1 MVQSGKIELFGQE
14 NNELNKD
21 KFFMAASATVIAVAS
36 AAAPISAASTHPF
49 TDVGAQYEEA
59 VSFLFENEIL
69 SGKTSTQFG
78 TQQALTRGDA
88 AVIMARTLGV
98 DTELAPDAGFTDLN
112 DRVRGS
118 VNGLAELG
126 IVAGVTDTQFK
137 PNDPLTRGAMAKFL
151 VLGFG
156 LEEEEESET
165 PFTDVGGVFTP
176 FINSLYGLGITNGK
190 TETSYGTYLNITRGE
205 FANLLYKTISYII
218 DNIYF
223 FEIER
228 AEVTSS
234 TSFQI
239 VAKKEVPAEFTPRD
253 LGYYFFYSARLDDGT
268 VIDFT
273 PNSFQLSPDRKTFV
287 INHKNDDMAGKK
299 GVIVIDDFES
309 TVEIPFDFTVPEM
322 TAGEGIQVTED
333 IQTIF
338 SVPTTLER
346 KE

>member
-1 MVQSGKIELFGQE
+1 MD
-14 NNELNKD
+14 KD
-21 KFFMAASATVIAVAS
+21 KFFMAASAAVIAVAS
-36 AAAPISAASTHPF
+36 VAAPISAAPKHPF
-49 TDVGAQYEEA
+49 KDVGANYEEA

-69 SGKTSTQFG
+69 NGKTSTQFG

-112 DRVRGS
+112 DRVRGA

-126 IVAGVTDTQFK
+126 IVAGVTETQYRPDDT
-137 PNDPLTRGAMAKFL
+137 LTRGAMAKFL
-151 VLGFG
+151 ALGFA
-156 LEEEEESET
+156 LEETEAET

-176 FINSLYGLGITNGK
+176 YINSLYELGITRGK
-190 TETSYGTYLNITRGE
+190 TETSYGTNLNITRGE
-205 FANLLYKTISYII
+205 FANLLYKTIMYII

-223 FEIER
+223 LEIER

-239 VAKKEVPAEFTPRD
+239 VAKEEVPAEFSPRD
-253 LGYYFFYSARLDDGT
+253 LGYYFFYSARLEDGT
-268 VIDFT
+268 VIDFV
-273 PNSFQLSPDRKTFV
+273 PNSFQLSPDRKTFI

-299 GVIVIDDFES
+299 GVIIIDDFENS
-309 TVEIPFDFTVPEM
+309 VEIPFDFTAPEV
-322 TAGEGIQVTED
+322 TSGEGIQITED
-333 IQTIF
+333 LDTIF

-346 KE
+346 HE

>member
-1 MVQSGKIELFGQE
+1 
-14 NNELNKD
+14 
-21 KFFMAASATVIAVAS
+21 MAASAAVIAVAS
-36 AAAPISAASTHPF
+36 VAAPISAASKHPF
-49 TDVGAQYEEA
+49 TDVGTKYEEA

-69 SGKTSTQFG
+69 SGKNSTQFG

-98 DTELAPDAGFTDLN
+98 DTELSPDAGFTDLN
-112 DRVRGS
+112 DRVRGA

-137 PNDPLTRGAMAKFL
+137 PNDTLTRGAMAKFL

-156 LEEEEESET
+156 LEEEEGSET

-176 FINSLYGLGITNGK
+176 YINSLYGLGITNGK

-239 VAKKEVPAEFTPRD
+239 VAKEEVPAEFAPRE
-253 LGYYFFYSARLDDGT
+253 LGYYFFYSARLEDGT

-273 PNSFQLSPDRKTFV
+273 PNSFQLSPDRKTFI

-299 GVIVIDDFES
+299 GVIVIDDFEN
-309 TVEIPFDFTVPEM
+309 TVEIPFDFTIPEI
-322 TAGEGIQVTED
+322 TAGDGIQITED
-333 IQTIF
+333 IDTIF